1 MTRRPA
7 SPRGLAG
14 GLIGRRAGR
23 LARRVAGALAGCVAL
38 LLAVPMAL
46 PAAAGIVPPPGPG
59 TTSNGFTV
67 DVAITFS
74 GDAAPG
80 GGAPHVVH
88 VMVPATCWW
97 EAAAGPYTD
106 PTLMLA
112 YYDQLVASGL
122 PDLAVAMLG
131 PRSQYVDA
139 AAAGGTVWWFSAH
152 CTSFDEYLTY
162 TGAQTQFG
170 GVPLAITT
178 RPFPVVNGV
187 ATPPAPR
194 VAPQVLAQA
203 ARDAMV
209 IPIPVVERNPKVAA
223 GGALAGATFVNLPTW
238 FWVTDPAAVG
248 GAAGTRTI
256 RAEVG
261 GGAVWAQVVARTQGL
276 TVSAPTGSTQCSPAQ
291 ALQVWH
297 AGAADAS
304 GCTVAF
310 PRASV
315 AYPNGGYPVATS
327 TTWQATWTGS
337 GGTGGVLPVLPRR
350 AVVNVPVAEA
360 QSVVTGLS

>member
-1 MTRRPA
+1 M
-7 SPRGLAG
+7 SGPRAVRSLA
-14 GLIGRRAGR
+14 AAC
-23 LARRVAGALAGCVAL
+23 LAAAL
-38 LLAVPMAL
+38 LALAL
-46 PAAAGIVPPPGPG
+46 PAALPAVAGTVPPAPG
-59 TTSNGFTV
+59 TTSSGFTV

-80 GGAPHVVH
+80 GTGSHVVH
-88 VMVPATCWW
+88 VRVPATCWW
-97 EAAAGPYTD
+97 EPAAGPYTD

-131 PRSQYVDA
+131 PRSQYEDA
-139 AAAGGTVWWFSAH
+139 AAAGATVWWFSAR

-178 RPFPVVNGV
+178 RPFPVVGGA

-209 IPIPVVERNPKVAA
+209 IPVPAVERNPKISS
-223 GGALAGATFVNLPTW
+223 GGAIAGATFVNLPTW
-238 FWVTDPAAVG
+238 FWVTNPAAVG
-248 GAAGTRTI
+248 GATGTRTI

-261 GGAVWAQVVARTQGL
+261 GGAVFAEVVARTQGL
-276 TVSAPTGSTQCSPAQ
+276 TISAPTGSTRCPPGR

-297 AGAADAS
+297 AGAADS
-304 GCTVAF
+304 TGCTVTF

-315 AYPNGGYPVATS
+315 AYPSGGYPVATS
-327 TTWQATWTGS
+327 TAWQATWTGS
-337 GGTGGVLPVLPRR
+337 GGTGGVLPVLPRT

>member
-1 MTRRPA
+1 MTGPRVGRR
-7 SPRGLAG
+7 L
-14 GLIGRRAGR
+14 GRRAGGR
-23 LARRVAGALAGCVAL
+23 AGRGLWVSCLTAVLLVVAG
-38 LLAVPMAL
+38 
-46 PAAAGIVPPPGPG
+46 PATLRASAANVPPPRPG
-59 TTSNGFTV
+59 TTSSGFTV

-80 GGAPHVVH
+80 GAGSHVVH
-88 VMVPATCWW
+88 VRVPATCWW
-97 EAAAGPYTD
+97 EPAAGPYTD
-106 PTLMLA
+106 PVQMLA
-112 YYDQLVASGL
+112 YYDQLVAGRL
-122 PDLAVAMLG
+122 PQLAVAMLG

-139 AAAGGTVWWFSAH
+139 AAAGPTVWWFSAR

-178 RPFPVVNGV
+178 RAFPVVGGA

-209 IPIPVVERNPKVAA
+209 IPIPVVERNPKMT
-223 GGALAGATFVNLPTW
+223 GGDALTGATFVNLPTW

-261 GGAVWAQVVARTQGL
+261 GGAVFAEVVARTQGL
-276 TVSAPTGSTQCSPAQ
+276 TISAPTGSTQCPPAR

-297 AGAADAS
+297 AGASDAT

-315 AYPNGGYPVATS
+315 AYPSGYPVSAS
-327 TTWQATWTGS
+327 TAWQATWTGS
-337 GGTGGVLPVLPRR
+337 GGTGGALPVLPRT
-350 AVVNVPVAEA
+350 ALVNVPVAEA